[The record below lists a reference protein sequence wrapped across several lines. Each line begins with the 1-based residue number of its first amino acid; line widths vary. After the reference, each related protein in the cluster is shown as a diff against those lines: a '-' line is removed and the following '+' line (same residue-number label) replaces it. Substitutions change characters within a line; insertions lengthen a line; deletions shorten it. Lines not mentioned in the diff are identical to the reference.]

1 MELDNE
7 YETIKMINDINLFFS
22 TKNIQNQFTGYDLI
36 KIKKIFSL
44 SSLDSIKNKK
54 EKQRKIKLINFA
66 KNKMKL
72 KHDLNNNKYFLLL
85 IYYYIYKY
93 NKILSCIKLFHSSN
107 LISFHTIFLFL
118 DFFLEINE
126 ENKNKKNLY
135 FKNLILVISSF
146 KKIIINIKN
155 EENNNKKIINK
166 DVYNLLEKIFSKF
179 GVQKIENIIFGKN
192 FVKYP
197 KILSLLKLCFDYY
210 SNDILSDDN
219 KNFII
224 NNLKNLYT
232 NHLNIE
238 LMNYLYKVAKKYITS
253 NFNNFNN
260 QIKQD
265 KNYYSF
271 SNGILNFLEQ
281 IMSNK
286 SPYLLDKYFIFNSN
300 EEKKGIL
307 ITSPIN
313 LKEEY
318 NYNGLNLSFIFSFM
332 VIESNGKNR
341 LNNNKSVILSV
352 NDYKNKEYIFRF
364 ILNKNNLYL
373 NVFAKQKNDLLLEN
387 IQYNVDYLCFAYY
400 DEDEVLFHFHPK
412 SNNNII
418 RQKIITKETREIYF
432 ELGNISYDND
442 NDKNMKFNG
451 LIGPVLVFNSK
462 IENPLDIYQKLS
474 KMKKYYLLGDI
485 IINPNPNDNDKIFFS
500 YNEYYGILNNKNEL
514 LKIINDLKKVLKNLI
529 CYINPE
535 VISNNLNFYNGNKFR
550 DYQIY
555 NDPFKTKNNQSLDK
569 YYEINDIKNVSDFI
583 LIKSP
588 FEEFFINNIFG
599 YFVFNIELVYNELLK
614 SNNNKVLE
622 NENNIL

>member
-72 KHDLNNNKYFLLL
+72 KHDLNNNKYFLFL

-166 DVYNLLEKIFSKF
+166 DIYNLLEKIFSKF
-179 GVQKIENIIFGKN
+179 GEQKIGNIIFGKN
-192 FVKYP
+192 LVKYP

-210 SNDILSDDN
+210 SNDILSEEN

-224 NNLKNLYT
+224 NNLKNLFI

-238 LMNYLYKVAKKYITS
+238 HMNYLYKVAKKYLTS
-253 NFNNFNN
+253 NFKNFNN

-265 KNYYSF
+265 RNYYSF

-281 IMSNK
+281 IMNNK

-318 NYNGLNLSFIFSFM
+318 NYNGLNISFIFSFM

-352 NDYKNKEYIFRF
+352 NDYKNKEFIFRF

-387 IQYNVDYLCFAYY
+387 IQYNVDYLCFGYY

-418 RQKIITKETREIYF
+418 RQKIITKETSEIYF

-442 NDKNMKFNG
+442 QNMKFNG
-451 LIGPVLVFNSK
+451 FIGPVLVFNSK
-462 IENPLDIYQKLS
+462 IENPLDIYQKLT

-485 IINPNPNDNDKIFFS
+485 IINPNPNNNNDKIFFS

-514 LKIINDLKKVLKNLI
+514 LKILNDLKKVLKNLI

-555 NDPFKTKNNQSLDK
+555 NDPFNTKNNQSLDK
-569 YYEINDIKNVSDFI
+569 YYEINEIKNVSDFI

-599 YFVFNIELVYNELLK
+599 YFVFNIELVYNELLQ
-614 SNNNKVLE
+614 SNNNNKVLE
-622 NENNIL
+622 NENIIL

>member
-54 EKQRKIKLINFA
+54 EKQRKIKFMNFA

-85 IYYYIYKY
+85 IYYYIYKC

-265 KNYYSF
+265 RNYYSF

-341 LNNNKSVILSV
+341 LNNNSVILSV
-352 NDYKNKEYIFRF
+352 NDYKNKEFIFRF

-387 IQYNVDYLCFAYY
+387 IKYNVDYLCFAYY

-442 NDKNMKFNG
+442 KNMKFNG

-474 KMKKYYLLGDI
+474 KMKKYYLLGDT
-485 IINPNPNDNDKIFFS
+485 IINPNPNNNDKILFS

-555 NDPFKTKNNQSLDK
+555 NDPFNTKNNQSLDK

>member
-210 SNDILSDDN
+210 SNDILNDN

-265 KNYYSF
+265 RNYYSF

-281 IMSNK
+281 IMNNK

-400 DEDEVLFHFHPK
+400 DEDDALFHFHPK

-474 KMKKYYLLGDI
+474 KMKKYYLFGDI

-555 NDPFKTKNNQSLDK
+555 NDPFNTKNNQSLDK
-569 YYEINDIKNVSDFI
+569 YYEINDIKNVNEFI

-588 FEEFFINNIFG
+588 FEEFFIHNIFC
-599 YFVFNIELVYNELLK
+599 YFVFNIELIYNELLQ

>member
-1 MELDNE
+1 MELNNE
-7 YETIKMINDINLFFS
+7 YEAIKMINDINLFFN
-22 TKNIQNQFTGYDLI
+22 TKNIQNQFSGYDLI

-44 SSLDSIKNKK
+44 SSLDSIQNKK
-54 EKQRKIKLINFA
+54 EKQRKIKFINFA

-72 KHDLNNNKYFLLL
+72 KHDLNNNKFFLLL

-107 LISFHTIFLFL
+107 LISFDTIFLFL
-118 DFFLEINE
+118 DFFLEMNE
-126 ENKNKKNLY
+126 ENKNNKNLY
-135 FKNLILVISSF
+135 FKNLILVISSL

-166 DVYNLLEKIFSKF
+166 DIYNLLEKIFSKF

-192 FVKYP
+192 LVKYP
-197 KILSLLKLCFDYY
+197 KILSLLKLCFNYY
-210 SNDILSDDN
+210 NNDILSDDN

-224 NNLKNLYT
+224 NNLKNLFI

-238 LMNYLYKVAKKYITS
+238 HMNYLYKVAKKYLTS

-265 KNYYSF
+265 RNYYSF

-281 IMSNK
+281 IMNNK

-300 EEKKGIL
+300 EEKKGVL

-332 VIESNGKNR
+332 VVEFNGKNR

-352 NDYKNKEYIFRF
+352 NNYKNKEFIFRF

-442 NDKNMKFNG
+442 QNMKFNG

-474 KMKKYYLLGDI
+474 KMKKYYLFGDI

-514 LKIINDLKKVLKNLI
+514 LKILNDLKKVLKNLI

-555 NDPFKTKNNQSLDK
+555 NDPFNTKNNQRLDK